1 MQRIAEV
8 FDSLGVIYKPISL
21 IINHCQREFELG
33 LFVGLFILRQHFHQ
47 ARQRLWRT

>member
-8 FDSLGVIYKPISL
+8 FDSLGVIHKPGSL
-21 IINHCQREFELG
+21 VINHRQREFELG

-47 ARQRLWRT
+47 VRQRFWRT